1 MPQQLSENF
10 RKALSYAFDL
20 HADQIKK
27 ASGVPYVGHLLSVA
41 GTVLEHSGTE
51 TQAIAALLHDAA
63 EDQGGRKTLNKIER
77 KFGREVADI
86 VEDCTDTFET
96 PKPPWLERKRSYLRH
111 LPGFS
116 DEVLLVVGADKL
128 DNCRRTLTNL
138 RLMGKDVWKTVSGG
152 RLRLWYYRTIVE
164 ALRPR
169 LTHLAPRLFYEL
181 EQAVSD
187 LELAAGARKA
197 KTKSSRNGKKP

>member
-1 MPQQLSENF
+1 MQQLSTKF

-63 EDQGGRKTLNKIER
+63 EDQGGRKTLNKIEK
-77 KFGREVADI
+77 KFGREVAEI
-86 VEDCTDTFET
+86 VEDCTDTFES
-96 PKPPWLERKRSYLRH
+96 PKPPWMERKRTYLRH
-111 LPGFS
+111 LSQFS
-116 DEVLLVVGADKL
+116 DQVLLVAAADKL

-138 RLMGKDVWKTVSGG
+138 RAVGKDVWKTVSGG
-152 RLRLWYYRTIVE
+152 RERLWYYRTVVE

-169 LTHLAPRLFYEL
+169 LTRLAPRLFDEL
-181 EQAVSD
+181 EMAVD
-187 LELAAGARKA
+187 ELERTAAKSGKA
-197 KTKSSRNGKKP
+197 KRAGNAKKR

>member
-1 MPQQLSENF
+1 MPQQLSEKF

-63 EDQGGRKTLNKIER
+63 EDQGGRKTLSKIER
-77 KFGREVADI
+77 KFGRAVADI

-111 LPGFS
+111 LP
-116 DEVLLVVGADKL
+116 
-128 DNCRRTLTNL
+128 
-138 RLMGKDVWKTVSGG
+138 M
-152 RLRLWYYRTIVE
+152 
-164 ALRPR
+164 
-169 LTHLAPRLFYEL
+169 
-181 EQAVSD
+181 
-187 LELAAGARKA
+187 
-197 KTKSSRNGKKP
+197 